1 MTIIATYRTACMH
14 FTVASSFF
22 FLKAH
27 VHQKIPNTAPF
38 PYISP
43 SMHYYPHKNPIV
55 TETWY
60 LRSCTQLAG
69 A

>member
-22 FLKAH
+22 LWRTCTK
-27 VHQKIPNTAPF
+27 KIPNTAPF